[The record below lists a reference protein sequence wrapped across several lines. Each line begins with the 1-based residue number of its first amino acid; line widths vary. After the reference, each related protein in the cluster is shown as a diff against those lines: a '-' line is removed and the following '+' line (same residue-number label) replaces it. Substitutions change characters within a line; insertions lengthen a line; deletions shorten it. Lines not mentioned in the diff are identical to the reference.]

1 MDLLNDTF
9 CEYEDI
15 SVDPDLDFGNISNI
29 ENISID
35 SEIIFNTNQNSIFE
49 KSDDTDTEDENE
61 NILNHNIS
69 TPARKRLRIVLTPPP
84 ATPPSPASPNSPSL
98 PQNSA
103 KSLVLASS

>member
-49 KSDDTDTEDENE
+49 KSDDTDTEDEND
-61 NILNHNIS
+61 NIS